1 MPKLKQPLALN
12 TDADEARPHAIRTV
26 IFSILGFALCWLI
39 VSHTVVA
46 YLATAS
52 PKIALLLRGSEP
64 TSLLAL
70 AEIEINSKPSEKGK
84 PSGQTQP
91 TPKQLKLLRDQVETA
106 LVADPLS
113 SRAYRLLGQI
123 SDEEGAARKAEA
135 FMRAAARHSLHEG
148 FAINWIMSK
157 SFERKQ
163 FSTAAYYADAL
174 WRTGD
179 AYAQNVMPILARMA
193 EDKRGAQEIKKLLAA
208 NPRWRP
214 QFFGNLGMY
223 ITNARTP
230 LDLLLSLQDTHA
242 PATTSEINA
251 YQSFLFEHKLYG
263 LAYYVWLQFL
273 PPEKLEA
280 SGFLYNG
287 DFEAKPSGSPFDWQ
301 APAGENVIVDFVS
314 KPGTAV
320 DHALVVE
327 FGSGSVEFPG
337 VSQSIVLPPGAY
349 AFRGSLN
356 GEVIGPR
363 GVQWSISC
371 VGGAKI
377 GESEMILG
385 SFQDW
390 RAFEFSVVVP
400 ENGCSVQLLQLKL
413 AARSPSELLVSGA
426 IWFDALSITR
436 EGKKP

>member
-1 MPKLKQPLALN
+1 
-12 TDADEARPHAIRTV
+12 
-26 IFSILGFALCWLI
+26 
-39 VSHTVVA
+39 
-46 YLATAS
+46 
-52 PKIALLLRGSEP
+52 
-64 TSLLAL
+64 
-70 AEIEINSKPSEKGK
+70 
-84 PSGQTQP
+84 
-91 TPKQLKLLRDQVETA
+91 
-106 LVADPLS
+106 
-113 SRAYRLLGQI
+113 
-123 SDEEGAARKAEA
+123 
-135 FMRAAARHSLHEG
+135 
-148 FAINWIMSK
+148 
-157 SFERKQ
+157 
-163 FSTAAYYADAL
+163 
-174 WRTGD
+174 
-179 AYAQNVMPILARMA
+179 
-193 EDKRGAQEIKKLLAA
+193 
-208 NPRWRP
+208 
-214 QFFGNLGMY
+214 MY

-230 LDLLLSLQDTHA
+230 LDLLLSLQDTQA
-242 PATTSEINA
+242 PATTNEINA

-273 PPEKLEA
+273 PPEKLES

-287 DFEAKPSGSPFDWQ
+287 DFEAKPSGSPFDWG

-314 KPGTAV
+314 KPGSAA
-320 DHALVVE
+320 DHALLVE

-413 AARSPSELLVSGA
+413 AARSPSEQLVSGA

-436 EGKKP
+436 EGRKNLE